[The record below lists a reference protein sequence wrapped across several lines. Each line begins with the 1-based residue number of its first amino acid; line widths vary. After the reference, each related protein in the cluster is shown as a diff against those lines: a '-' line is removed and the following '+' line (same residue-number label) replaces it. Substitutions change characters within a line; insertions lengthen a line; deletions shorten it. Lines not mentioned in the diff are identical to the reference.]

1 MSRHHRVMRTK
12 ARSCTGK
19 VRHPDRATAEN
30 RIRALRKLGRVRLGA
45 YPCRFCGGWHI
56 GHQPKPRT

>member
-1 MSRHHRVMRTK
+1 MSRRSKVIRTK

-19 VRHPDRATAEN
+19 VRFEDRAAALN
-30 RIRALRKLGRVRLGA
+30 RIRALTRLGRVRLGA